1 MNLLWLALALLLLPA
16 LWLVILPLRRAAEV
30 HAAQQAYEAEDAG
43 TAENLAVYRQRLADL
58 EAAREL
64 DAERFA
70 ESRLELDRSLLDD
83 TRDLRRRP
91 LKPAAAGRA
100 LVPLLLIALAGGSL
114 LWYQHEGAE
123 GDLALYAAEQSVRHD
138 PDGSLAMLIERLETQ
153 AERQPD
159 NPKVWYELFPLY
171 RDSGR
176 LDKAAASLERLIDLE
191 GRRPGLLAQLAQVK
205 FFAAERTLTD
215 DVQALVD
222 EALAKDPRQ
231 PVVLGMLGIEA
242 FDHARY
248 REAIDYWRRAI
259 AGYGDSASVQA
270 LREGIAAAQ
279 QRLGVPV
286 ARADTA
292 PGATPDASSGTGAG
306 GASLSVRVSLA
317 PELRERVASG
327 DSVFIVARD
336 VAGKLPPLAVARATV
351 ADLPLAV
358 TLDDGDAMTP
368 QATLSRVDRVR
379 LVARVSKSGQATP
392 QPGDLVGEAGPV
404 AVDGDGDVQPVR
416 IDRVVE

>member
-1 MNLLWLALALLLLPA
+1 MNLLWLSLALLLLPA
-16 LWLVILPLRRAAEV
+16 LWLVILPLRRATAV
-30 HAAQQAYEAEDAG
+30 HAAQRAYEAEDTG
-43 TAENLAVYRQRLADL
+43 NAENLAVYRQRLVDL
-58 EAAREL
+58 EAARERGEL

-83 TRDLRRRP
+83 TRERRHGA

-114 LWYQHEGAE
+114 LWYQHQGAE
-123 GDLALYAAEQSVRHD
+123 GDLALYAAEQSVRND

-176 LDKAAASLERLIDLE
+176 LDKAADSLERLIALE
-191 GRRPGLLAQLAQVK
+191 GRRPGLLAQLAQVR

-215 DVQALVD
+215 EVQALVD
-222 EALAKDPRQ
+222 ETLAKDPRQ

-248 REAIDYWRRAI
+248 QEAIDYWRRAI

-270 LREGIAAAQ
+270 LREGIAAAR
-279 QRLGVPV
+279 QRLGVP
-286 ARADTA
+286 AER
-292 PGATPDASSGTGAG
+292 SGPQPAIAEE
-306 GASLSVRVSLA
+306 ASLSVRVSLA
-317 PELRERVASG
+317 PALRERVAPG
-327 DSVFIVARD
+327 DSVFLVARD
-336 VAGKLPPLAVARATV
+336 VAGELPPLAVARATV
-351 ADLPLAV
+351 ADLPLTV

-404 AVDGDGDVQPVR
+404 AVTGDGDVQAVR